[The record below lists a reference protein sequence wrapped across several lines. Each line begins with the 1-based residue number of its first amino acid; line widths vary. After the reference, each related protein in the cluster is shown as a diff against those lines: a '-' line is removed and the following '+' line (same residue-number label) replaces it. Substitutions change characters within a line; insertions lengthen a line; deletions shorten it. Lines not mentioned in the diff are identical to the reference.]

1 MEITDELKKQF
12 NRFNAYLLSTQAE
25 DGLTWDYYI
34 YEVDNVEYGHGPYV
48 ANNYGSKIDLSK
60 FTTEVKILEEIL
72 EHNVNNIDF
81 SDYLECDNCNGSGH
95 LEITY
100 DPSES
105 TLNFELT
112 ISTIDT
118 ETYDNEIS
126 FSKLASEQSPY
137 TWRNYEY
144 LKQFGDQEKI
154 NNWREEYGDVIDITY
169 DGAGDSGQINEY
181 EYSQDLEYA
190 LYEIIDVYH
199 SGWEINEGSTG
210 EMQIDFKNEV
220 IKIMH
225 NQNIEDSFV
234 EDLSSVKIF
243 E

>member
-1 MEITDELKKQF
+1 MKITDELKKQF
-12 NRFNAYLLSTQAE
+12 KRFNAYLLSTQAE

-34 YEVDNVEYGHGPYV
+34 YDVDNVEHGYGPYV
-48 ANNYGSKIDLSK
+48 TNNYGSKIDLSK
-60 FTTEVKILEEIL
+60 FTSEVKILEEIL
-72 EHNVNNIDF
+72 EHQLDEIKFDG
-81 SDYLECDNCNGSGH
+81 YLGCDNCNGNGH
-95 LEITY
+95 LQISY

-105 TLNFELT
+105 VLNFDLT
-112 ISTIDT
+112 INTIDT

-126 FSKLASEQSPY
+126 FSKLASEQSQY

-154 NNWREEYGDVIDITY
+154 NQWREEYGDVINVTY
-169 DGAGDSGQINEY
+169 DGGGDSGQINEY

-220 IKIMH
+220 VKITH
-225 NQNIEDSFV
+225 HQNIEDSFG
-234 EDLSSVKIF
+234 EDLPSVKIF